1 MSLVDTASLA
11 VHLLVGGVWVGAIV
25 FVVAGVL
32 PLARDGEL
40 NAAPLERIA
49 GSLRRLSR
57 VAAIFILATGGHLA
71 GTRYTVERLTSTGD
85 GHLVLTMMG
94 LWFVVTGL
102 VEVGTG
108 KLLDGTGER
117 KVREP
122 AREAARTLQ
131 LAAVG
136 GLTILV
142 VAGLLGT

>member
-11 VHLLVGGVWVGAIV
+11 VHLLVGAVWAGAIA
-25 FVVAGVL
+25 FVVTGVL

-57 VAAIFILATGGHLA
+57 VAAVFILATGGHLA
-71 GTRYTVERLTSTGD
+71 GTRYTAESLTSTGN
-85 GHLVLTMMG
+85 GHLVLTMAG

-108 KLLDGTGER
+108 KLLDGTGDKE
-117 KVREP
+117 VREP
-122 AREAARTLQ
+122 ARRATRFLQAAALG
-131 LAAVG
+131 G
-136 GLTILV
+136 GLILV
-142 VAGLLGT
+142 VGSLLAT